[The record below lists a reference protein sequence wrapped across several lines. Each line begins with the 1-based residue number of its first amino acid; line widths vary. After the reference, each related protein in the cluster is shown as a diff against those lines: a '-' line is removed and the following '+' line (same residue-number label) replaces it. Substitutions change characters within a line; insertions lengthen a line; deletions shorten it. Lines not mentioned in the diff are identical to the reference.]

1 MSRYWLSAACSDGAY
16 RFRAGTT
23 LADSTANAVAGDK
36 INATLCATPFAGM
49 VPLDAAA
56 VTALA
61 GVGIT
66 TSIGAL
72 IVPVSGVSS
81 VDA

>member
-1 MSRYWLSAACSDGAY
+1 MSRFVLTQACADGAY
-16 RFRAGTT
+16 RFHAGQT
-23 LADSTANAVAGDK
+23 LADSIANSVTGDK
-36 INATLCATPFAGM
+36 VSAKLCATPFAGM

-61 GVGIT
+61 AVGIT
-66 TSIGAL
+66 TSIGTVLVQAT
-72 IVPVSGVSS
+72 GAAS

>member
-1 MSRYWLSAACSDGAY
+1 MSRFWLSAACSAGPY

-23 LADSTANAVAGDK
+23 LADSTANALPGDK

-49 VPLDAAA
+49 MPLDAAA

-72 IVPVSGVSS
+72 LVPVTGAAS

>member
-1 MSRYWLSAACSDGAY
+1 MSRFVLTAAAQDGQY
-16 RFRAGTT
+16 HYRAGTK
-23 LADSTANAVAGDK
+23 LADTIGNAVFGDK
-36 INATLCATPFAGM
+36 ISPTLCATPFAGM

-66 TSIGAL
+66 TTIGAL
-72 IVPVSGVSS
+72 IVPVTGAASI
-81 VDA
+81 DP